1 MHQSTKP
8 TQHEGDL
15 CTTCIHAEEC
25 GYRTR
30 NDSPVL
36 YCEEFDTFVEKEAEQ
51 ILGRYDGKRG
61 TIISILEDIQSKYS
75 YLPEK
80 ALRLVAQKTGRSLTD
95 VYGVVTFYRSFKLK
109 PRGKHLISVCLGT
122 ACHVRGAPRVADE
135 FTKKLGIKSGETTPD
150 NQFTMETVN
159 CLGACALGPVVVVD
173 GHYFPSVNA
182 LKVKGIID
190 KTLEGLDKVEIETD
204 KRVFPVSVSCSRCNH
219 SLMDPN
225 YLVDGFPSIRINQSF
240 GQQHGWVRLSSLY
253 GSYNVEREYDVPP
266 GSVQQIFCPHCH
278 TELIGST
285 DCPECGTPMV
295 PMIVRSGGIVQI
307 CPRRGCKGHLL
318 DFN

>member
-190 KTLEGLDKVEIETD
+190 KTLEGLDKVEIGCSQFRSVV
-204 KRVFPVSVSCSRCNH
+204 RVV
-219 SLMDPN
+219 
-225 YLVDGFPSIRINQSF
+225 I
-240 GQQHGWVRLSSLY
+240 
-253 GSYNVEREYDVPP
+253 
-266 GSVQQIFCPHCH
+266 
-278 TELIGST
+278 
-285 DCPECGTPMV
+285 
-295 PMIVRSGGIVQI
+295 IV
-307 CPRRGCKGHLL
+307 
-318 DFN
+318 